1 MKTLAVFVLLLGLI
15 YGSPGGGCGRCDG
28 DKDNLIPPPPV
39 CLLITCTA
47 CDDRDDSIPLPPSSD
62 LQKKY
67 NITQSGSNNEQSV
80 NIAPVHFHIHIEI
93 NSPLISLGTLPRESV
108 KRSVIPT
115 DTIIN
120 GCVYELQQVVYAKKS
135 INSVDLR
142 YKDSTQ
148 INDDKITLFV
158 NKPLSGNIQLTA
170 YHRDTTTIIEEDSL
184 QITVE
189 YARVLDTD
197 QYRYVGGVN
206 DSTHTPHGQGTMTI
220 KTDNY
225 PLVESNSKKEACSVF
240 AHRGDML
247 IGDFN
252 YGVPTKYTQIDKNG
266 DTLRLD
272 HIPSEFDLL
281 FKIDS
286 TDLKNGPLRYR
297 RHVDITIGDLL
308 AELNRCYKTK
318 ERPDLDKFKSGI
330 TVKGINEIISFWNTT
345 SRFRYDFKAYS
356 NHIYRIGSDSL
367 GKFVEINV
375 KNDLRID
382 SVKRKRYLMRF
393 YFNTQWQ
400 IDKINHNFWS
410 DDITFCDNVDDS
422 TRLLI
427 SFWLREFRLT
437 YGKMS
442 IDTLDQLFHKH
453 AIILVGRV
461 DGSYV
466 DTLPRTKN
474 EYLSNLEVV
483 YNKEKSIQLIF
494 SKISVCR
501 CHDSLNVYDIKL
513 YQHWRGNGTGY
524 NDDGWLSMR
533 WEFLKVLI
541 NPLFM

>member
-1 MKTLAVFVLLLGLI
+1 MDYLFKETIQLYDHKIALI
-15 YGSPGGGCGRCDG
+15 VN
-28 DKDNLIPPPPV
+28 KL
-39 CLLITCTA
+39 CT
-47 CDDRDDSIPLPPSSD
+47 DSI
-62 LQKKY
+62 
-67 NITQSGSNNEQSV
+67 
-80 NIAPVHFHIHIEI
+80 H
-93 NSPLISLGTLPRESV
+93 
-108 KRSVIPT
+108 
-115 DTIIN
+115 
-120 GCVYELQQVVYAKKS
+120 
-135 INSVDLR
+135 
-142 YKDSTQ
+142 
-148 INDDKITLFV
+148 
-158 NKPLSGNIQLTA
+158 LTA
-170 YHRDTTTIIEEDSL
+170 LNRDTTDYIEEETKKRDSL

-189 YARVLDTD
+189 YARLLDTD

-533 WEFLKVLI
+533 WEFFEGVDKPVIYVRAWTKDDNYDLSKHWPIYVGDG
-541 NPLFM
+541 N